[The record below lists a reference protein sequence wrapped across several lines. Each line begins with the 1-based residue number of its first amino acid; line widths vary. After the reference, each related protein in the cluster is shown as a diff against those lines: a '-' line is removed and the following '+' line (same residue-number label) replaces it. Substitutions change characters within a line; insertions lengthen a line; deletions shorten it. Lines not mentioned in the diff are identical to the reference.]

1 MENRRSVHTLK
12 NNILTHLSNRSL
24 GRHENIYRRRT
35 EPLYK
40 LNRNIAKSPIDV
52 VYEAMELL
60 TGKSPGARERLT
72 SLIDKRFMMPGYKL
86 PLFIS
91 QYNVLLNLLQKQ
103 QYFIEERLS
112 HNFTSRLMKIK
123 HIYLITY
130 GNFIFHFT
138 VGRKIP
144 NNGEEDR
151 GYLIMNMQMESKREV
166 FNRWDLLKPQLKFL
180 DQIHLTEIFL
190 QLLQNES
197 RDYDKINKIKDLF
210 YDRKINVD
218 EDTMNDLVYYARKLN
233 IMFKNGETEDDY
245 KNNFKE
251 VVKLYDNSCP
261 HIYAMEWTIDR
272 MNDGYKIVKIERKR
286 NKRKRTTNT
295 TLTTY

>member
-24 GRHENIYRRRT
+24 GRHENIYRRKT

-52 VYEAMELL
+52 IYEAIALL
-60 TGKSPGARERLT
+60 RDNSPGARERLISIMDT
-72 SLIDKRFMMPGYKL
+72 RFINPGYKL

-103 QYFIEERLS
+103 QYFIEEGLS

-180 DQIHLTEIFL
+180 DQVHLTEIFL
-190 QLLQNES
+190 QLIQNES

-210 YDRKINVD
+210 YHRNINVD
-218 EDTMNDLVYYARKLN
+218 QHTMK
-233 IMFKNGETEDDY
+233 
-245 KNNFKE
+245 
-251 VVKLYDNSCP
+251 
-261 HIYAMEWTIDR
+261 
-272 MNDGYKIVKIERKR
+272 KIEYHVRKR
-286 NKRKRTTNT
+286 
-295 TLTTY
+295 

>member
-12 NNILTHLSNRSL
+12 KNILTHLSNRSL

-40 LNRNIAKSPIDV
+40 LNRHIAKSPIDV

-60 TGKSPGARERLT
+60 TDKSAGARERLT

-103 QYFIEERLS
+103 QYFIEEGLS
-112 HNFTSRLMKIK
+112 HNFTSSLMKIK

-180 DQIHLTEIFL
+180 DQVHLTEIFL
-190 QLLQNES
+190 QLLQNRS
-197 RDYDKINKIKDLF
+197 IDHDKIKDLF
-210 YDRKINVD
+210 SHRNINVD
-218 EDTMNDLVYYARKLN
+218 QHTMNDLVYYARKLN
-233 IMFKNGETEDDY
+233 IMFENGETEDDY
-245 KNNFKE
+245 KNNFKKQ
-251 VVKLYDNSCP
+251 VKLYDNSCP
-261 HIYAMEWTIDR
+261 HIYEMEWTIDR

-286 NKRKRTTNT
+286 NKRKRTRSTRFGKN
-295 TLTTY
+295 Y